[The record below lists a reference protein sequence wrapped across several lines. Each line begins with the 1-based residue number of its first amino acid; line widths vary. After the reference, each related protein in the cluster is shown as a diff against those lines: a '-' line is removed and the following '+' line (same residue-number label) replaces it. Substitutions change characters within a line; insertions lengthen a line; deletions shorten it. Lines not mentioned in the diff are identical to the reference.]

1 MTERGRAWA
10 MGLAMVLFMPLVA
23 LALSLASPRLGETVT
38 WASAFGLVAT
48 VLMALIVALVSR
60 VRGLTRLLGVEVSNR
75 VHRRVGVAAAGFT
88 VAHIVAAVAHSPRGL
103 AMLNPFAVGPAMQA
117 GIAATVLMLLG
128 ALVLPRKA
136 VRRYGQVARVHAVL
150 GVAVFLLVGAHVW
163 LFGNL
168 AENPLIRVPGAVLGG
183 VMLLVLVRR
192 WFVRPAL
199 GRGAYLV
206 SGIRPES
213 RDTSTVVLAP
223 SGPPLDPPPEPGQF
237 VWVRLRRLPLAE
249 EHPFTIA
256 ASTRSGVIELTVRDQ
271 GPFSGGLL
279 DLEPGRPVWVD
290 GPHGAFVPADAS
302 GGLVLIAGGVGVTP
316 IMSILRA
323 HAAAADPRAHAL
335 LLAERE
341 GEALFASEILALSRR
356 LDLSVMRTGG
366 RRLDT
371 DMLHAVLPTDVPQ
384 HHQYFVCG
392 PPPLVGAAIHG
403 LGRLGVPAGAI
414 TTERFG

>member
-10 MGLAMVLFMPLVA
+10 MGLAMLLLMPLVA
-23 LALSLASPRLGETVT
+23 LLLSIASPRLGQTVT
-38 WASAFGLVAT
+38 WASAFGLVGA

-60 VRGLTRLLGVEVSNR
+60 VRGLTRLLGVEIGNR
-75 VHRRVGVAAAGFT
+75 LHRRLGVAAAGFT
-88 VAHIVAAVAHSPRGL
+88 VAHVVAAVLHSPRGM
-103 AMLNPFAVGPAMQA
+103 AMLNPFVVGWPLRT
-117 GIAATVLMLLG
+117 GIAATALLLVG
-128 ALVLPRKA
+128 AVVLPRKR
-136 VRRYGQVARVHAVL
+136 VRRYGQIARVHGLL
-150 GVAVFLLVGAHVW
+150 GVMIMLLTGAHVW
-163 LFGNL
+163 LFGSL
-168 AENPLIRVPGAVLGG
+168 TVNPLIGVPAAALGV
-183 VMLLVLVRR
+183 VMLVILVRR
-192 WFVRPAL
+192 WIVRPAL

-206 SGIRPES
+206 SAVRPES
-213 RDTSTVVLAP
+213 GDTSTVVLAP
-223 SGPPLDPPPEPGQF
+223 AGPPLEPPPEPGQF
-237 VWVRLRRLPLAE
+237 VWVRLRRMPVAE

-279 DLEPGRPVWVD
+279 DLEPGRGVWVD
-290 GPHGAFVPADAS
+290 GPHGAFVPADAA

-341 GEALFASEILALSRR
+341 GEALFAAEILALSRR
-356 LDLSVMRTGG
+356 LDLSVLRTGG
-366 RRLDT
+366 RRLDAR
-371 DMLHAVLPTDVPQ
+371 MLEAVLPDGSPPS
-384 HHQYFVCG
+384 HQYFVCG

-403 LGRLGVPAGAI
+403 LGSLGVPAGAI